1 MNKLTLLLCGL
12 LGGIALST
20 NTLADGSET
29 RELRR
34 EIMKL
39 HGDIRMS
46 AAGQQLL
53 AENTALAPRLAK
65 SDNAT
70 ILAALE
76 VQRSEKVKSGSES
89 LTVTADA
96 IAVARHKIEIYKML
110 CMSAKQHPKIFGQ
123 YCAKPPYAELYKA
136 YVKNAANL
144 ASQ

>member
-12 LGGIALST
+12 LGTIALST
-20 NTLADGSET
+20 SALADDSDT

-53 AENTALAPRLAK
+53 AENTSLAPQLSK

-76 VQRSEKVKSGSES
+76 GLRNEEVKLGNAP
-89 LTVTADA
+89 LIVTADA

-110 CMSAKQHPKIFGQ
+110 CMSAKPHPKIFAK
-123 YCAKPPYAELYKA
+123 YCENPPYAEFYKS
-136 YVKNAANL
+136 YVGNIASL

>member
-20 NTLADGSET
+20 NSVADGSET

-53 AENTALAPRLAK
+53 AEYTAVAPMLSK

-76 VQRSEKVKSGSES
+76 VQRSEKVKSGSEP
-89 LTVTADA
+89 LTVTADD
-96 IAVARHKIEIYKML
+96 ISVARHKIEIYKML
-110 CMSAKQHPKIFGQ
+110 CMSAKQHPRIFGK
-123 YCAKPPYAELYKA
+123 YCDKPPYAELYNA
-136 YVKNAANL
+136 YVKNVANL